1 MLNTYD
7 IGANKWWQNWH
18 FWQTIPLM
26 VSNHVTV
33 HIHIYAHQVTTMHT
47 QTCTHLSCW
56 YWLTDCMTPRVS
68 LPTPKNENGVEW
80 LMALCSLYWLSM
92 QTESHTHTRPTPPS
106 AESTADRRGLEAFLP
121 CWCCCH
127 ILHWWLS
134 VGCTHTHAAHT
145 HTRCT
150 HTHTQTM
157 RCLSLDTLSL
167 SQCHCHAHMDCVFVC
182 VCESMCYISYILYV
196 CTVYVKEDCST
207 CGELSVSI
215 HNLLKG
221 SCSTGTCS
229 H

>member
-7 IGANKWWQNWH
+7 IGVNKWWQNWH

-92 QTESHTHTRPTPPS
+92 QSRTHIHGQPPRQLR
-106 AESTADRRGLEAFLP
+106 AQQRAGGVLATLMLLP
-121 CWCCCH
+121 HSSLAQCR
-127 ILHWWLS
+127 LH
-134 VGCTHTHAAHT
+134 
-145 HTRCT
+145 T
-150 HTHTQTM
+150 HTHTHTNNALSFSLYP
-157 RCLSLDTLSL
+157 LSLGVIVTLTW
-167 SQCHCHAHMDCVFVC
+167 
-182 VCESMCYISYILYV
+182 
-196 CTVYVKEDCST
+196 TVYLCASVKACA
-207 CGELSVSI
+207 I
-215 HNLLKG
+215 
-221 SCSTGTCS
+221 
-229 H
+229 

>member
-7 IGANKWWQNWH
+7 IGVNKWWQNWH

-92 QTESHTHTRPTPPS
+92 QSRTHIHGQPPRQLRAQQRAGGVLATLMLLPHSSLAQCRLHTHTHKQC
-106 AESTADRRGLEAFLP
+106 AVFLSIP
-121 CWCCCH
+121 
-127 ILHWWLS
+127 
-134 VGCTHTHAAHT
+134 
-145 HTRCT
+145 
-150 HTHTQTM
+150 
-157 RCLSLDTLSL
+157 SL
-167 SQCHCHAHMDCVFVC
+167 SRCHCHAHMDCVFVC

-196 CTVYVKEDCST
+196 CVYCM
-207 CGELSVSI
+207 CQGGL
-215 HNLLKG
+215 
-221 SCSTGTCS
+221 
-229 H
+229 